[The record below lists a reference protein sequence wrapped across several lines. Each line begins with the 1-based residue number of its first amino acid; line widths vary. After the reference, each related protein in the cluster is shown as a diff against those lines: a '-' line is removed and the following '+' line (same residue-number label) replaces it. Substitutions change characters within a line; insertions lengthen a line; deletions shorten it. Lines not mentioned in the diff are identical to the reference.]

1 MHPIVESLILQY
13 GIAPAWVLVFFVIF
27 MRYLTL
33 AGLVFLLAYVWRRRE
48 WFFWKIQQ
56 KFPSNARIRSEI
68 LHSTLTCAI
77 FASMAFVVFYLRRQ
91 GYGAMYYNVAERGWL
106 YYFGSIALMVV
117 VHDTY
122 FYWIH
127 RLMHHPRLFRLVH
140 LEHHKS
146 TNPTPF
152 TAFSFHPLESVVEF
166 GVVPLFVLLIPVHV
180 SAFFIFTVWSMVFNV
195 LGHSGYEF
203 SPTGFTRNRFF
214 KWFNTPTHH
223 NMHHTLSAC
232 NYSLYFNFWDR
243 IMGTNHPEY
252 DHEFESIKS
261 RTQEQLKAAKTGA
274 NAGFLKKSGL
284 AGMLLLIASV
294 AFGQITVNDIKN
306 GKYGTPQERAT
317 QADEMMKNGLG
328 LSQEQ
333 AVKVHE
339 INLRYALRTENEVV
353 KSDLS
358 DWSKYRKISALQEE
372 KDAELK
378 PVLRPDQFKKYE
390 EKRDELFW
398 QAVKNYFFG

>member
-1 MHPIVESLILQY
+1 MHPIVESLILRY
-13 GIAPAWVLVFFVIF
+13 GIAPAWVLIFFVIF

-33 AGLVFLLAYVWRRRE
+33 AGLVFLLAYVWRRKE

-56 KFPSNARIRSEI
+56 KFPSNTRIRAEI

-91 GYGAMYYNVAERGWL
+91 GYGAMYYDIAERGWW
-106 YYFGSIALMVV
+106 YYFGSIALMVL

-166 GVVPLFVLLIPVHV
+166 GVVPLFALLIPVHT

-203 SPTGFTRNRFF
+203 SPSGFTRNWFF
-214 KWFNTPTHH
+214 RWFNTPTHH
-223 NMHHTLSAC
+223 NMHHTMSAC

-243 IMGTNHPEY
+243 LMGTNHPEY
-252 DHEFESIKS
+252 DAEFENIKW
-261 RTQEQLKAAKTGA
+261 RTQEQLKAAKTSVTL
-274 NAGFLKKSGL
+274 LKKSGL
-284 AGMLLLIASV
+284 AGILMFMASV
-294 AFGQITVNDIKN
+294 AFAQITVSDIKN
-306 GKYGTPQERAT
+306 GRYGTPEQRAV
-317 QADEMMKNGLG
+317 QADDMMKKGLG
-328 LSQEQ
+328 LSEEQ
-333 AVKVHE
+333 AIKVHE
-339 INLRYALRTENEVV
+339 INLRYALRTENEVI
-353 KSDLS
+353 KSSLS
-358 DWSKYRKISALQEE
+358 DWDKYRKINALQKE
-372 KDAELK
+372 KDAELQ